1 MKNKEFKML
10 QLFAAETGTTVSA
23 DLAPAISVDFTSR
36 IAQNI
41 VELQELL
48 GITDLIP
55 MSAGTDIKIY
65 KWTVDELAA
74 QVGEAENIGLTH
86 VKREL
91 ANTITLDLDKYRR
104 NTSAESIQ
112 KVGRD
117 IAINQSDEK
126 LVQKVQKGIKGS
138 LYTVL
143 KAGTGTATGANLQ
156 KVLANLWAK
165 LQGYYEDEDVTP
177 VYFVNQQDV
186 ADYLGTAQITMQT
199 AFGFT
204 YIENFLGLGTA
215 IISPQVTA
223 KKPIATAK
231 ENLRGAYVPM
241 SGDVAQTFGLI
252 ADTTGLVGMTH
263 STKTGN
269 ATVDTLLMSCVK
281 FFPEFQD
288 GVFIGTISGGIIASD
303 ILTIPSQGQT
313 LYGKRVSSLIGDD
326 VKVYEDGTVT
336 GTFKH
341 VTGYTGFNA
350 DNPAEQEGYYFPFK
364 LAKTGANMTFRKNG
378 AAVKEDIPWEAD
390 NVFRVTASD
399 TFEVLVDGASVV
411 TFNFAQATFLE

>member
-1 MKNKEFKML
+1 MKNKEFKTL

-55 MSAGTDIKIY
+55 MAAGTDIKIY
-65 KWTVDELAA
+65 KWAVGELTA
-74 QVGEAENIGLTH
+74 QVGEGEEIGLTN
-86 VKREL
+86 VKRTL

-104 NTSAESIQ
+104 NTTAEAIQ

-143 KAGTGTATGANLQ
+143 KAGSGSATGTNLQ
-156 KVLANLWAK
+156 IVLANLWAK
-165 LQGYYEDEDVTP
+165 LQEYYEDEDVTP

-215 IISPQVTA
+215 IVSPQVTV

-241 SGDVAQTFGLI
+241 SGDVAQTFNLT
-252 ADTTGLVGMTH
+252 ADATGLVGMTH

-288 GVFIGTISGGIIASD
+288 GVFVGTISG
-303 ILTIPSQGQT
+303 
-313 LYGKRVSSLIGDD
+313 
-326 VKVYEDGTVT
+326 E
-336 GTFKH
+336 
-341 VTGYTGFNA
+341 
-350 DNPAEQEGYYFPFK
+350 
-364 LAKTGANMTFRKNG
+364 
-378 AAVKEDIPWEAD
+378 
-390 NVFRVTASD
+390 
-399 TFEVLVDGASVV
+399 
-411 TFNFAQATFLE
+411 

>member
-1 MKNKEFKML
+1 MNKLRNYGL
-10 QLFAAETGTTVSA
+10 QMFAAEEGATTTA

-48 GITDLIP
+48 GISDLIP
-55 MSAGTDIKIY
+55 MAAGTDVKIY
-65 KWTVDELAA
+65 KWTVDEPAA
-74 QVGEAENIGLTH
+74 QVGEAETIRLTK

-91 ANTITLDLDKYRR
+91 ANTISLDLDKYRR
-104 NTSAESIQ
+104 NTSAEAIQ
-112 KVGRD
+112 KTGRE

-126 LVQKVQKGIKGS
+126 LVQKVQKGIKKS
-138 LYTVL
+138 LYGIL
-143 KAGTGTATGANLQ
+143 NAGTGAATGTNLQ
-156 KVLANLWAK
+156 ITLANLWAK

-177 VYFVNQQDV
+177 VYFINQQDI

-215 IISPQVTA
+215 IVSPQVTV

-241 SGDVAQTFGLI
+241 SGDVAQTFNLTTD
-252 ADTTGLVGMTH
+252 ATGLVGMTH
-263 STKTGN
+263 STITGN

-288 GVFIGTISGGIIASD
+288 GVFVGTISG
-303 ILTIPSQGQT
+303 
-313 LYGKRVSSLIGDD
+313 
-326 VKVYEDGTVT
+326 E
-336 GTFKH
+336 
-341 VTGYTGFNA
+341 
-350 DNPAEQEGYYFPFK
+350 
-364 LAKTGANMTFRKNG
+364 
-378 AAVKEDIPWEAD
+378 
-390 NVFRVTASD
+390 
-399 TFEVLVDGASVV
+399 
-411 TFNFAQATFLE
+411 

>member
-1 MKNKEFKML
+1 M
-10 QLFAAETGTTVSA
+10 A
-23 DLAPAISVDFTSR
+23 
-36 IAQNI
+36 
-41 VELQELL
+41 
-48 GITDLIP
+48 
-55 MSAGTDIKIY
+55 AGTDIKIY
-65 KWTVDELAA
+65 KWTVGELAA
-74 QVGEAENIGLTH
+74 QVGEGEDIDLTH

-91 ANTITLDLDKYRR
+91 ADTITLDLDKYRR
-104 NTSAESIQ
+104 NTTADAIQ

-126 LVQKVQKGIKGS
+126 LIQKVQKGIKGS

-143 KAGTGTATGANLQ
+143 KAGTGTAAGTNLQ
-156 KVLANLWAK
+156 ICLANLWAK
-165 LQGYYEDEDVTP
+165 LQKYYEDEDVSP
-177 VYFVNQQDV
+177 VYFVNPQDV

-215 IISPQVTA
+215 IVSPQVEA

-241 SGDVAQTFGLI
+241 SGDVAQTFNLT

-288 GVFIGTISGGIIASD
+288 GVFVGTISG
-303 ILTIPSQGQT
+303 
-313 LYGKRVSSLIGDD
+313 
-326 VKVYEDGTVT
+326 E
-336 GTFKH
+336 
-341 VTGYTGFNA
+341 
-350 DNPAEQEGYYFPFK
+350 
-364 LAKTGANMTFRKNG
+364 
-378 AAVKEDIPWEAD
+378 
-390 NVFRVTASD
+390 
-399 TFEVLVDGASVV
+399 
-411 TFNFAQATFLE
+411 

>member
-1 MKNKEFKML
+1 MKRNEFRAL
-10 QLFAAETGTTVSA
+10 QLFAAETGTTLST

-41 VELQELL
+41 VELQQLL

-65 KWTVDELAA
+65 KWTVAELAD
-74 QVGEAENIGLTH
+74 QVEEGEAIGLTS
-86 VKREL
+86 VKRTL
-91 ANTITLDLDKYRR
+91 VDTITLDLDKYRR
-104 NTSAESIQ
+104 NTPAEAIQ

-126 LVQKVQKGIKGS
+126 LIQKVQKGIKGS
-138 LYTVL
+138 LYDVL
-143 KAGTGTATGANLQ
+143 KAGTGIAAGTNLQ
-156 KVLANLWAK
+156 TCLANLWAK
-165 LQGYYEDEDVTP
+165 LQEYYEDEDVSP
-177 VYFVNQQDV
+177 VYFVNPQDV

-215 IISPQVTA
+215 IVSPQVEA

-241 SGDVAQTFGLI
+241 SGDVAQTFNLT

-263 STKTGN
+263 SAKTGN

-288 GVFIGTISGGIIASD
+288 GVFVGTISG
-303 ILTIPSQGQT
+303 
-313 LYGKRVSSLIGDD
+313 K
-326 VKVYEDGTVT
+326 
-336 GTFKH
+336 
-341 VTGYTGFNA
+341 
-350 DNPAEQEGYYFPFK
+350 
-364 LAKTGANMTFRKNG
+364 
-378 AAVKEDIPWEAD
+378 
-390 NVFRVTASD
+390 
-399 TFEVLVDGASVV
+399 
-411 TFNFAQATFLE
+411 

>member
-1 MKNKEFKML
+1 MRNKEFKML
-10 QLFAAETGTTVSA
+10 QLFAAETGTTVAA

-36 IAQNI
+36 ISQNI

-48 GITDLIP
+48 GITELIP
-55 MSAGTDIKIY
+55 MAAGTDIKIY
-65 KWTVDELAA
+65 KWTVDDPAA
-74 QVGEAENIGLTH
+74 QVGEGEEISLTH

-91 ANTITLDLDKYRR
+91 ADTITLDLDKYRR
-104 NTSAESIQ
+104 NTTAESIQ

-165 LQGYYEDEDVTP
+165 LQKYYEDEDVSP
-177 VYFVNQQDV
+177 VYFVNPQDV

-215 IISPQVTA
+215 IVSPQVDE

-231 ENLRGAYVPM
+231 ENLGGAYVPM

-288 GVFIGTISGGIIASD
+288 GVFVGTISG
-303 ILTIPSQGQT
+303 
-313 LYGKRVSSLIGDD
+313 
-326 VKVYEDGTVT
+326 E
-336 GTFKH
+336 
-341 VTGYTGFNA
+341 
-350 DNPAEQEGYYFPFK
+350 
-364 LAKTGANMTFRKNG
+364 
-378 AAVKEDIPWEAD
+378 
-390 NVFRVTASD
+390 
-399 TFEVLVDGASVV
+399 
-411 TFNFAQATFLE
+411 